1 VTTAVPDARTE
12 FAGRTCTAPAARS
25 DRMRDIVVAHVPAN
39 RAIRL
44 LDLGAGTGSLVFRLA
59 EALPSAKLI
68 GIDVSEANVRAA
80 VAQQATR
87 SDTARVHFEVAN
99 YFDFAAPPFDAIVS
113 DGVLHL
119 IPGDTSTLITKLA
132 RDVGPG
138 GQVILSMPY
147 DCLYNRLMTMLR
159 RVLRTLRSSWLD
171 ALILGAA
178 RALHG
183 REMDDAGLEERV
195 IYMYLVPERVMND
208 SLMACFA
215 GAGLRRAAGYSMAST
230 SPSQLRHRVTVFV
243 RDAPAAMSS

>member
-1 VTTAVPDARTE
+1 
-12 FAGRTCTAPAARS
+12 
-25 DRMRDIVVAHVPAN
+25 MRDIVVAHVPAD
-39 RAIRL
+39 RRIRL

-59 EALPSAKLI
+59 EALPAAELI

-80 VAQQATR
+80 VAQQAAR

-99 YFDFAAPPFDAIVS
+99 YFEFSAEPFDAIVS

-119 IPGDTSTLITKLA
+119 IPGDTSTLIAKLA
-132 RDVGPG
+132 HDVRPG
-138 GQVILSMPY
+138 GLMICSMPY

-159 RVLRTLRSSWLD
+159 RSLRTLRSPWLD
-171 ALILGAA
+171 ALILRTA

-195 IYMYLVPERVMND
+195 IYMYLVPERVMNGR
-208 SLMACFA
+208 LTACFA
-215 GAGLRRAAGYSMAST
+215 GAGLRRVAEYPMAST

-243 RDAPAAMSS
+243 HDAPAAIST

>member
-1 VTTAVPDARTE
+1 
-12 FAGRTCTAPAARS
+12 
-25 DRMRDIVVAHVPAN
+25 MRDIVVAHVPSD

-59 EALPSAKLI
+59 EALPSAELI

-80 VAQQATR
+80 VTQQAAR

-99 YFDFAAPPFDAIVS
+99 YFEFTARPFDAIVS

-132 RDVGPG
+132 HDVRPG
-138 GQVILSMPY
+138 GLVICSMPY

-159 RVLRTLRSSWLD
+159 RVLRALRSPWLD
-171 ALILGAA
+171 AVILQAA

-183 REMDDAGLEERV
+183 RELDDAGLEERV
-195 IYMYLVPERVMND
+195 IYMYFVPERLMND
-208 SLMACFA
+208 GLMACFA
-215 GAGLRRAAGYSMAST
+215 GAGLRRAAEYPMAST

-243 RDAPAAMSS
+243 RDAPAAISS